1 MLTGTT
7 IAWFQK
13 SVANYYARKKEE
25 RISIIEKDYQESI
38 VKTTAFS
45 CQNQNAKTGEVT
57 LTIEFQM
64 PEHESAEF

>member
-13 SVANYYARKKEE
+13 SVAKYYAKKK
-25 RISIIEKDYQESI
+25 ISINEKDYQESI
-38 VKTTAFS
+38 VKTTSFS

-64 PEHESAEF
+64 PEHERAEF